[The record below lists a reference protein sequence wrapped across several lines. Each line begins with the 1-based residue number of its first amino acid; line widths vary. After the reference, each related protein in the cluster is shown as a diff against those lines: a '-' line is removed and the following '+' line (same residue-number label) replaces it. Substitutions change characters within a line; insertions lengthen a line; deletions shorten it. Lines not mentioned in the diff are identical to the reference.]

1 MNKEQAIK
9 IIEAYVSG
17 DISENELYIKE
28 AIECV
33 KGLQEPNA
41 TTSGVILIKRG
52 RTTSR
57 KCTIIQ
63 NEIIE
68 EIRVNTNHKYKVVVH
83 NGEIED
89 LKIIMP

>member
-33 KGLQEPNA
+33 KGLQEPNKQPKSILKVKVKVKDAEMEMLQHEIMNA
-41 TTSGVILIKRG
+41 TYGHYCVI
-52 RTTSR
+52 
-57 KCTIIQ
+57 
-63 NEIIE
+63 
-68 EIRVNTNHKYKVVVH
+68 VH

-89 LKIIMP
+89 LEIIHP